1 MFALLKVQSNSHAS
15 MQGFITRL
23 QIQADFTENDSY
35 GFFIYFNTQDV
46 IFLLK
51 PTPEKPA
58 LIQNKYLL
66 IFLLSAT
73 LKQTNTAVSEH
84 FI

>member
-46 IFLLK
+46 IFFAQTDPWK
-51 PTPEKPA
+51 ACINSK
-58 LIQNKYLL
+58 Q
-66 IFLLSAT
+66 IFADISA
-73 LKQTNTAVSEH
+73 KCYIEANQHSG
-84 FI
+84 